1 MDDGILCW
9 RKSSSKSSNE
19 YTTTYILRV
28 NIAKT
33 KVPTLLVLEAHQLTQ
48 GTKIMY
54 FMKNQCQ
61 RCYIPRTHNNFV
73 YLAMGH
79 ENKQQ
84 SLLRNLKVIV
94 SSLSKQIPAL
104 TIHLTK
110 IPDGF

>member
-1 MDDGILCW
+1 MTEHYYL
-9 RKSSSKSSNE
+9 
-19 YTTTYILRV
+19 YLYRV
-28 NIAKT
+28 HIIKT
-33 KVPTLLVLEAHQLTQ
+33 KVSTLLLFLEAHQLTQ
-48 GTKIMY
+48 ATKIMY
-54 FMKNQCQ
+54 FTKNQGQ
-61 RCYIPRTHNNFV
+61 KCYIPRIHNNSV

-104 TIHLTK
+104 TIHSTK